1 LYSPTIRMEG
11 GSASAL
17 PLPAFTQ
24 DIVIRARLRE
34 K

>member
-1 LYSPTIRMEG
+1 VAG
-11 GSASAL
+11 GGASTVTL
-17 PLPAFTQ
+17 PVFTQ